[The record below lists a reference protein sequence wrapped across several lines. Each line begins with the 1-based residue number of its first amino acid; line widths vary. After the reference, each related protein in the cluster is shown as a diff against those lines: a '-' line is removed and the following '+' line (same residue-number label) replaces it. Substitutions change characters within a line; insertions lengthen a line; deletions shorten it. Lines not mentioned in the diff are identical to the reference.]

1 MEPKDRSVKINQ
13 EELESLLRLKSIL
26 DHKAAVSSY
35 AERYL
40 KLGWVL
46 QALEAQDG
54 TDLGATILIRQ
65 IVFANRRP
73 TAGKDQQIGIIL

>member
-13 EELESLLRLKSIL
+13 EELESLLRLKSML

-46 QALEAQDG
+46 QALEAPG
-54 TDLGATILIRQ
+54 WH
-65 IVFANRRP
+65 
-73 TAGKDQQIGIIL
+73 